1 MKKHHQKNVGPAF
14 PREAMKVA
22 EAAEALGVSQTTVRR
37 LIRRGSLRPCRAL
50 RHVLIPVSEVRR
62 LLGQQ
67 S

>member
-1 MKKHHQKNVGPAF
+1 
-14 PREAMKVA
+14 MKVA